1 MKRNVANLT
10 RNCKNERLTE
20 NSLVPLGIPFVV
32 AECLDWLLH
41 GCFDWIFKR
50 VFGCDSLKKAIFG
63 GKKNS
68 HYFLFN
74 LNGIFIN
81 I

>member
-32 AECLDWLLH
+32 AECLD
-41 GCFDWIFKR
+41 
-50 VFGCDSLKKAIFG
+50 
-63 GKKNS
+63 
-68 HYFLFN
+68 
-74 LNGIFIN
+74 
-81 I
+81 